1 MSFLNPSYLWALLG
15 LVVPVAIHL
24 WSNKEGRTIKVGSVK
39 FLENSDVKQTNS
51 IKLNEL
57 LLLLL
62 RLLMI
67 TVLVFILAEPHIKRD
82 SENIPIT
89 YLIEPSLL
97 KNESLNSLVDSLQQN
112 SSIRL
117 LQTGFPDLDTY
128 KEGNTEFP
136 IPNYWQLANEMEDLR
151 SDSIVVFTNGYL
163 QGFKGKRPLLNRD
176 IEWMVFDS
184 EVQENEILE
193 IVRKG
198 DEVVVLE
205 LVSDQK
211 KISFNEEILPLN
223 SDLLQLNKNKDSL
236 LFLANKEQVW
246 HPLKAKDSIVVLI
259 YYDEEFEASKIFLE
273 SSFKAISKY
282 LEQPLEVLAVQ
293 DTTGIDFSS
302 YHSLV
307 WLSEAPRFNT
317 SQRSLLYFPDS
328 LANSLIE
335 PSSSKHTFHLTKLLT
350 TEIILAENFPEQLL
364 KFLDLNK
371 DLESKVQTLDKRT
384 RDKKV
389 LSTQFTEIVSE
400 NVQPRLLS
408 ISKWLWLLLVL
419 LIITER
425 IFSRYRKQ

>member
-24 WSNKEGRTIKVGSVK
+24 WSNKEGRTIKLGSVK

-97 KNESLNSLVDSLQQN
+97 KNESLNTLVDSLQQN

-136 IPNYWQLANEMEDLR
+136 IPNYWQLANEMEVLR

-184 EVQENEILE
+184 EVQANEILE
-193 IVRKG
+193 VVRKG
-198 DEVVVLE
+198 DVVVVLE

-211 KISFNEEILPLN
+211 KISFHEEILPLN
-223 SDLLQLNKNKDSL
+223 SDALQLNQNKDSL
-236 LFLANKEQVW
+236 RFLADNEQIW
-246 HPLKAKDSIVVLI
+246 HPLKAKDSIAILI
-259 YYDEEFEASKIFLE
+259 YYEEELETTKIYLE

-282 LEQPLEVLAVQ
+282 LERPLEVLAVQ

-384 RDKKV
+384 RDKKE

-425 IFSRYRKQ
+425 IFARYRKQ